1 MGVEQVMAVL
11 VAAVCLALLVRL
23 ALGPQRRA
31 RLDRWA
37 VRQWHAFSGWC
48 QRRWQVIRYGRTSKR
63 QAQQVVHDLMQRSR
77 QPGGSSGDGAPRP
90 RVQRDGNVYMP
101 ERFKDASRAPKAP
114 PDDPV

>member
-48 QRRWQVIRYGRTSKR
+48 QRRWQAIRYGRTSKR

-114 PDDPV
+114 PDDPA

>member
-37 VRQWHAFSGWC
+37 VRQWQAFSAWG
-48 QRRWQVIRYGRTSKR
+48 QRRWQAVRYGRTSKR
-63 QAQQVVHDLMQRSR
+63 QAQQVVHELMQRSR
-77 QPGGSSGDGAPRP
+77 QAGAAPGEGAPRP